1 MKPSN
6 NRYAVVLSGGSG
18 TRLWPLSRRL
28 RPKQLLALNGEKTI
42 LQQTAIRLSHHI
54 DPSNL
59 FTVTQEDYK
68 LEVAAQL
75 AELFPEAVANI
86 LAEPCSKNT
95 LPAIAWGTYQ
105 IYQQDPEALI
115 GVFASDHSIDN
126 EAAFLSAWE
135 TAEQAAEQ
143 DYLVLLG
150 IKPHEPA
157 TGYGYIK
164 PTQALAINATMPIH
178 QVEQFVEKPD
188 LAYAEEYVRDGY
200 LWNSGMFV
208 FKAHKFMEFLQQYQP
223 LIYKEILRL
232 TPENL
237 SELYNQLPSL
247 SIDYGLAEPLV
258 QAAAKVAVVPI
269 NMSWSD
275 LGSWD
280 SIYERHVKD
289 SHNNSIH
296 GDVVCLDTQNSLI
309 WTETGLI
316 AALGLDNLVVIQT
329 TDATLICDRSRV
341 EDVKE
346 LVAEVK
352 VSQPAL
358 TEIHQTV
365 FRPWGTYTVLQEGRN
380 FKTKRISVNPGA
392 KLSLQMHNHRS
403 EHWVVVS
410 GVATI
415 TINDVESTL
424 QENESTYIRRMQ
436 KHRLENRS
444 EKLLEIIEVQCGN
457 YLGEDDIV
465 RFEDQYGRI
474 AK

>member
-1 MKPSN
+1 MQF
-6 NRYAVVLSGGSG
+6 L
-18 TRLWPLSRRL
+18 
-28 RPKQLLALNGEKTI
+28 KQ
-42 LQQTAIRLSHHI
+42 
-54 DPSNL
+54 
-59 FTVTQEDYK
+59 
-68 LEVAAQL
+68 
-75 AELFPEAVANI
+75 
-86 LAEPCSKNT
+86 C
-95 LPAIAWGTYQ
+95 
-105 IYQQDPEALI
+105 
-115 GVFASDHSIDN
+115 
-126 EAAFLSAWE
+126 
-135 TAEQAAEQ
+135 
-143 DYLVLLG
+143 
-150 IKPHEPA
+150 
-157 TGYGYIK
+157 
-164 PTQALAINATMPIH
+164 
-178 QVEQFVEKPD
+178 
-188 LAYAEEYVRDGY
+188 
-200 LWNSGMFV
+200 
-208 FKAHKFMEFLQQYQP
+208 QP
-223 LIYKEILRL
+223 LIYGEILRL

-247 SIDYGLAEPLV
+247 SMDYGLAEPLT
-258 QAAAKVAVVPI
+258 QASAKVAVVPI

-280 SIYERHVKD
+280 SIYKRHVKD

-316 AALGLDNLVVIQT
+316 AALGLDNIAVIQT

-380 FKTKRISVNPGA
+380 FKTKRISVNPGE

-424 QENESTYIRRMQ
+424 QENESTYIQRMQ